1 MFELNCEFLTRE
13 GLGSNFG
20 TFSGKQD
27 YFSRKE
33 REQKAHEHEKPNVKT
48 NPPKKGTG
56 YG

>member
-1 MFELNCEFLTRE
+1 M

-20 TFSGKQD
+20 TFGGKTD
-27 YFSRKE
+27 YFSAKTKE
-33 REQKAHEHEKPNVKT
+33 KAPHVPEKANVKT